1 MEVDMDVNKFLRE
14 YFFAAKKKDDEV
26 DVEEKEVPEEVVPD
40 TIEVKPVEDNLNLDK
55 LPQIEYTNQNKTVMD
70 ILQVLRDYFKNIGLE
85 ILYQDGNMLIPFLDK
100 VLVIGIANIQ
110 EKEANLKVKMSVYK
124 FEPWRLIK
132 EIEI

>member
-1 MEVDMDVNKFLRE
+1 MDVNKFLRE